1 MEQEKDIVEEIK
13 SEQPATQEAPETTEK
28 VPDKPDKKEKKAA
41 DKEVKKLRTE
51 VEKLEKQLEN
61 ARADIAAAEDKY
73 LRLAA
78 EYDNFRKRS
87 TKEREAI
94 YGDAAADCIKELL
107 PVIDNLQRATE
118 YTAPDK
124 VAEGIEMILGSLPAV
139 FEKMKI
145 TPFGKPGDTFD
156 PNLHNA
162 VMHVEDEEHGEN
174 EIVEVFQQ
182 GYSIG
187 DRIVR
192 YAMVKVAN

>member
-1 MEQEKDIVEEIK
+1 MEQETETLEEM
-13 SEQPATQEAPETTEK
+13 QPEETEAQEKT
-28 VPDKPDKKEKKAA
+28 PDKKEKKAA
-41 DKEVKKLRTE
+41 DKEAKKLRTA
-51 VEKLEKQLEN
+51 VEKLEKELQE
-61 ARADIAAAEDKY
+61 AKDAAAAAEDKY

-87 TKEREAI
+87 QKEREGI
-94 YGDAAADCIKELL
+94 YNDAAADSIKELL
-107 PVIDNLQRATE
+107 PIIDNLQRATE

-124 VAEGIEMILGSLPAV
+124 VAEGLAMILGSLPAV

-145 TPFGKPGDTFD
+145 TPFGAPEDAFD
-156 PNLHNA
+156 PNIHNA
-162 VMHVEDEEHGEN
+162 VMHVEDEAYGES

-187 DRIVR
+187 ERIVR

>member
-1 MEQEKDIVEEIK
+1 MEQETETLEEMQPEK
-13 SEQPATQEAPETTEK
+13 PQEQEQTP
-28 VPDKPDKKEKKAA
+28 VSDKPDKKEKKAA
-41 DKEVKKLRTE
+41 DKEAKKLRTA
-51 VEKLEKQLEN
+51 VEKLEKELQE
-61 ARADIAAAEDKY
+61 AKDAVSAAQDKY

-87 TKEREAI
+87 VKEREGI
-94 YGDAAADCIKELL
+94 YNDAAADCIKELL

-124 VAEGIEMILGSLPAV
+124 VAEGLAMILGSLPAV
-139 FEKMKI
+139 FEKMQI
-145 TPFGKPGDTFD
+145 TPFGAPGETFD
-156 PNLHNA
+156 PNIHNA
-162 VMHVEDEEHGEN
+162 VMHVEDEEHGES

-187 DRIVR
+187 DRIIR

>member
-1 MEQEKDIVEEIK
+1 MEQEKDIVEEK
-13 SEQPATQEAPETTEK
+13 AEQPTTQEAPETPEK
-28 VPDKPDKKEKKAA
+28 VPDKSDKKEKKAGE
-41 DKEVKKLRTE
+41 KEIKKLRGE
-51 VEKLEKQLEN
+51 VQGLEKQLEK
-61 ARADIAAAEDKY
+61 AKADIAAAEDKY

-87 TKEREAI
+87 MKERESI
-94 YGDAAADCIKELL
+94 YSDAAADCIKELL

-139 FEKMKI
+139 FEKMHI
-145 TPFGKPGDTFD
+145 TSFGKPGDTFD

-187 DRIVR
+187 ERIVR

>member
-1 MEQEKDIVEEIK
+1 MEQETETTVEAVQ
-13 SEQPATQEAPETTEK
+13 EQPPEENAGAAEK
-28 VPDKPDKKEKKAA
+28 TPDKKEKKTG
-41 DKEVKKLRTE
+41 DKEAKKLRSQ
-51 VEKLEKQLEN
+51 VAKLEKQLEE
-61 ARADIAAAEDKY
+61 AKAQTAAAEDKY

-87 TKEREAI
+87 IKEREGI
-94 YGDAAADCIKELL
+94 YSDAAADSIKELL

-124 VAEGIEMILGSLPAV
+124 VAEGLSMILGSLPAV
-139 FEKMKI
+139 FEKMHI
-145 TPFGKPGDTFD
+145 TVFGKAGDTFD
-156 PNLHNA
+156 PNIHNA
-162 VMHVEDEEHGEN
+162 VMHVEDEEHGEG

-187 DRIVR
+187 ERIVR

>member
-1 MEQEKDIVEEIK
+1 MEQETETLEEMQ
-13 SEQPATQEAPETTEK
+13 SEKPQEQEKAP
-28 VPDKPDKKEKKAA
+28 VSDKPDKKEKKAG
-41 DKEVKKLRTE
+41 DKEAKKLRAA
-51 VEKLEKQLEN
+51 VEKLEKELQAAKNE
-61 ARADIAAAEDKY
+61 ISAAEDKY

-87 TKEREAI
+87 QKEREGI
-94 YGDAAADCIKELL
+94 YNDAAADCIKELL

-124 VAEGIEMILGSLPAV
+124 VAEGLAMILGSLPAV

-145 TPFGKPGDTFD
+145 TSFGVPGETFD
-156 PNLHNA
+156 PNIHNA
-162 VMHVEDEEHGEN
+162 VMHVEDEEHGES

-187 DRIVR
+187 DRIIR

>member
-13 SEQPATQEAPETTEK
+13 PEQPTDQEASETQEKA
-28 VPDKPDKKEKKAA
+28 PDKKEKKAA
-41 DKEVKKLRTE
+41 DKEAKKLRAE

-61 ARADIAAAEDKY
+61 AKADIAAAEDKY

-139 FEKMKI
+139 FEKMNI
-145 TPFGKPGDTFD
+145 TPFGKPGDTFN
-156 PNLHNA
+156 PNIHNA

>member
-1 MEQEKDIVEEIK
+1 MKKEAEVKDTPETAEEAKPQQEKAAK
-13 SEQPATQEAPETTEK
+13 Q
-28 VPDKPDKKEKKAA
+28 EKKSA
-41 DKEVKKLRTE
+41 DKEAKKLHSRIE
-51 VEKLEKQLEN
+51 ALEKEL
-61 ARADIAAAEDKY
+61 AGAKDSLAAAEDKY

-87 TKEREAI
+87 QKERDGI
-94 YGDAAADCIKELL
+94 YSDAAADCVKELL

-124 VAEGIEMILGSLPAV
+124 VAEGVQMILGTLPGV
-139 FEKMKI
+139 FEKLQI
-145 TPFGKPGDTFD
+145 TAFGAVGEPFD
-156 PNLHNA
+156 PNIHNA

-174 EIVEVFQQ
+174 EIAEVFQR
-182 GYSIG
+182 GYRIG

>member
-13 SEQPATQEAPETTEK
+13 PEQPTDQEASETQEKA
-28 VPDKPDKKEKKAA
+28 PDKKEKKAA
-41 DKEVKKLRTE
+41 DKEAKKLRAE
-51 VEKLEKQLEN
+51 VEKLEKQLEK
-61 ARADIAAAEDKY
+61 AKADMAAAEDKY

-162 VMHVEDEEHGEN
+162 VMHVEDEEHREN

>member
-1 MEQEKDIVEEIK
+1 MEQEMETLKETQPQKTQEQEKAPMPDK
-13 SEQPATQEAPETTEK
+13 SE
-28 VPDKPDKKEKKAA
+28 KKEKKAA
-41 DKEVKKLRTE
+41 DKEGKKLRAA
-51 VEKLEKQLEN
+51 VEKLEKELQT
-61 ARADIAAAEDKY
+61 AKDAAAAAEDKY

-87 TKEREAI
+87 VKEREGI
-94 YGDAAADCIKELL
+94 YTDAAADCIKELL

-124 VAEGIEMILGSLPAV
+124 VAEGLAMILGSLPAV

-145 TPFGKPGDTFD
+145 TSFGAPGETFD

-162 VMHVEDEEHGEN
+162 VMHVEDEAHGES

-187 DRIVR
+187 DRIIR